1 VAVLLRALNS
11 DVADVQGGTTAEGIH
26 DGKGACMSEAV
37 EPGADLGPTAS
48 IITIGDEIVEGR
60 VLNENATWLSD
71 ELMARG
77 VWPRLVVAVPDVAS
91 MIVSVVRVAADAA
104 DLVFVTG
111 GLGFTPDDITRHAVA
126 TAFFRDVQVDT
137 EVARRFRSHNAWA
150 DERIATAAATFPV
163 DAAPL
168 ETTSGGVPGFRLR
181 NAYVLPGVPAE
192 MRSMFRGLKFAV
204 ECEPI
209 HRRVLTV
216 PTTEDRIRRTL
227 EQFAVGHPAVRL
239 GSYPDLDTDPPEV
252 VLVLVSRSA
261 PRLAEATGWLRN
273 QLACP

>member
-1 VAVLLRALNS
+1 
-11 DVADVQGGTTAEGIH
+11 
-26 DGKGACMSEAV
+26 MSEST
-37 EPGADLGPTAS
+37 EADAGIGPTAA

-77 VWPRLVVAVPDVAS
+77 VWPRLVVAVPDVSS
-91 MIVSVVRVAADAA
+91 MIVDVVRVAADTA
-104 DLVFVTG
+104 DLLFVTG

-126 TAFFRDVQVDT
+126 AAFFRDVQIDT
-137 EVARRFRSHNAWA
+137 DVAQRFRSRNEWA
-150 DERIATAAATFPV
+150 DERIAVAAATFPV
-163 DAAPL
+163 DATPL

-192 MRSMFRGLKFAV
+192 MRSMFRALTFAV

-209 HRRVLTV
+209 HRKVITV

-227 EQFAVGHPAVRL
+227 EQFAVRHPAVRL
-239 GSYPDLDTDPPEV
+239 GSYPGLDTDPPQV
-252 VLVLVSRSA
+252 ALVLVSRSA
-261 PRLAEATGWLRN
+261 PSLAMADTWLRKE
-273 QLACP
+273 LAYP

>member
-1 VAVLLRALNS
+1 MVVACRHPARRSGEGS
-11 DVADVQGGTTAEGIH
+11 D
-26 DGKGACMSEAV
+26 MSEKSA
-37 EPGADLGPTAS
+37 PGGDLGPTAS

-71 ELMARG
+71 ELMTRG

-126 TAFFRDVQVDT
+126 TAFFRDVQVDN
-137 EVARRFRSHNAWA
+137 EVARRFRSRNTWA

-168 ETTSGGVPGFRLR
+168 ETTSGGVPGFQLR

-192 MRSMFRGLKFAV
+192 MRSMFRALKFSV

-209 HRRVLTV
+209 HRTVLTV

-227 EQFAVGHPAVRL
+227 EQFAVRHPAVRL
-239 GSYPDLDTDPPEV
+239 GSYPGARARVAVCAEPGRGDQLAEEPACLSVDPPRRQPGSV
-252 VLVLVSRSA
+252 PVTA
-261 PRLAEATGWLRN
+261 CLRP
-273 QLACP
+273 AIR

>member
-1 VAVLLRALNS
+1 
-11 DVADVQGGTTAEGIH
+11 
-26 DGKGACMSEAV
+26 MSEAT
-37 EPGADLGPTAS
+37 EPGEDLGPTAA

-71 ELMARG
+71 ELMTRG
-77 VWPRLVVAVPDVAS
+77 VWPRLVVAVPDVTS

-104 DLVFVTG
+104 DLLFVTG

-126 TAFFRDVQVDT
+126 TAFYRDLQIDN
-137 EVARRFRSHNAWA
+137 EMARRFHSRNEWA
-150 DERIATAAATFPV
+150 DERIATAAATLPV
-163 DAAPL
+163 DATPL
-168 ETTSGGVPGFRLR
+168 ETSSGGVPGFRLR

-192 MRSMFRGLKFAV
+192 MRAMFRGLRFSV

-209 HRRVLTV
+209 HRTALTV

-252 VLVLVSRSA
+252 TLVLVSRSA
-261 PRLAEATGWLRN
+261 SSLADAISWLRN
-273 QLACP
+273 ELACP

>member
-1 VAVLLRALNS
+1 
-11 DVADVQGGTTAEGIH
+11 
-26 DGKGACMSEAV
+26 MSEAM
-37 EPGADLGPTAS
+37 EPGADLGPTAA

-71 ELMARG
+71 ELMTRG
-77 VWPRLVVAVPDVAS
+77 VWPRLVVAVPDVTS

-104 DLVFVTG
+104 DLLFVTG

-126 TAFFRDVQVDT
+126 TAFFRDLQIDN
-137 EVARRFRSHNAWA
+137 EMARRFHSRNAWA

-163 DAAPL
+163 DATPL

-192 MRSMFRGLKFAV
+192 MRSMFRALRFSV

-209 HRRVLTV
+209 HRTAFTV
-216 PTTEDRIRRTL
+216 PTTEDRIRKTL
-227 EQFAVGHPAVRL
+227 EQFKAGHPAVRL
-239 GSYPDLDTDPPEV
+239 GSYPDLDADPPEV
-252 VLVLVSRSA
+252 TLVLVSRSA
-261 PRLAEATGWLRN
+261 PGLVEATTWLRN
-273 QLACP
+273 ELACP

>member
-1 VAVLLRALNS
+1 VIERKEEL
-11 DVADVQGGTTAEGIH
+11 
-26 DGKGACMSEAV
+26 MSE
-37 EPGADLGPTAS
+37 GASLASELGPTAA

-71 ELMARG
+71 ELMTRG
-77 VWPRLVVAVPDVAS
+77 VWPRLVVAVPDVSS

-104 DLVFVTG
+104 DLLFVTG

-126 TAFFRDVQVDT
+126 TAFFRDVQVDNDM
-137 EVARRFRSHNAWA
+137 ALRFRSRNSWA

-163 DAAPL
+163 DATPL
-168 ETTSGGVPGFRLR
+168 EIGSGVPGFQLR

-192 MRSMFRGLKFAV
+192 MRSMFHALVLPV
-204 ECEPI
+204 EREPI
-209 HRRVLTV
+209 HRTMITV

-227 EQFAVGHPAVRL
+227 EKFGVGHPAVRL
-239 GSYPDLDTDPPEV
+239 GSYPELDTDPPQV
-252 VLVLVSRSA
+252 TLVLVSRSA
-261 PRLAEATGWLRN
+261 PSLADATRWLRN